1 MDENE
6 INKDKK
12 TILIVDDE
20 KPIVDILVYNLQ
32 KEGYNTLEANDG
44 VTAVDIALNQK
55 PDLILLDIMLPKMD
69 GLTVCKKIRTTLN
82 IPILMLT
89 ARDEEIDKIVGLELG
104 ADDYVTKPFS
114 VRELMAR
121 IKANL
126 RKFEA
131 STNNIEGNN
140 NSNKE
145 TKKIKIGDL
154 SIDYDKFEVKVKDE
168 TIDLTLREFE
178 VLKYL
183 ANQPGQVVTREVLLE
198 KVWGYEYYG
207 DIRTVDVTVRRI
219 REKIEKDTS
228 SPQILITKR
237 GVGYYIAAE

>member
-1 MDENE
+1 MMD
-6 INKDKK
+6 KDKK

-20 KPIVDILVYNLQ
+20 QHIVDILVYNLQ
-32 KEGYNTLEANDG
+32 KEGYNTLQANDG
-44 VTAVDIALNQK
+44 LTAVDVALSQK

-69 GLTVCKKIRTTLN
+69 GLAVCKRIRHNLN
-82 IPILMLT
+82 VPILMLT
-89 ARDEEIDKIVGLELG
+89 AKDEEIDKILGLELG

-126 RKFEA
+126 RKAEA
-131 STNNIEGNN
+131 SLEEVEEKTELA
-140 NSNKE
+140 NK
-145 TKKIKIGDL
+145 IVVGDL
-154 SIDYDKFEVKVKDE
+154 TLDLDKFEVQVKGE
-168 TIDLTLREFE
+168 VVDLTLREFE

-183 ANQPGQVVTREVLLE
+183 ASQPGQVITREVLLE

-228 SPQILITKR
+228 APKILITKR
-237 GVGYYIAAE
+237 GVGYYISAR